1 MKTFTSLTYE
11 QRVERLQQ
19 LAGLALRVYDLPEV
33 KLTPLAF
40 VNNATFKVEMVSAQA
55 NAPTYVLRV
64 HRPQYRTGAH
74 IRSELQY
81 MQALKKNTQIVLPE
95 PVLTRKGD
103 VLTTVALEGID
114 ELRYCDLLTWV
125 DGRVRRP
132 HQGLGLKGTYR
143 LGEVLG
149 QMHLFAQSFEP
160 SADFCLPRWDADGLF
175 TESSPFQPGPLEAIF
190 SPADRVLFD
199 EVERRTRE
207 IFGALEREPRAF
219 GIIHFDFILGNCL
232 FHKRNARV
240 IDFGDC
246 GWGYFL
252 YDLCPVLGNL
262 HDYPEYP
269 ELRRAFLAGYRSVR
283 LLPQEW
289 EEAFDVLMAAR
300 HASQCLWIAGC
311 QGSGGMRDSVEEHV
325 AYRMEEIK
333 SLLKGITLTVVK
345 NDD

>member
-1 MKTFTSLTYE
+1 MNTFTSLTYE

-19 LAGLALRVYDLPEV
+19 LAELALRAYNLPEV

-40 VNNATFKVEMVSAQA
+40 VNNATFKVEMISAQA
-55 NAPTYVLRV
+55 NAPAYVLRV
-64 HRPQYRTGAH
+64 HRPQYRTGAY

-95 PVLTRKGD
+95 PVLTREGD
-103 VLTTVALEGID
+103 VLTTVALEGVD
-114 ELRYCDLLTWV
+114 EPRHCDLLTWV
-125 DGRVRRP
+125 DGCVLRP
-132 HQGLGLKGTYR
+132 HQGLGPQGTHQ

-149 QMHLFAQSFEP
+149 RMHLFAQVFEP
-160 SADFCLPRWDADGLF
+160 PAEFCLPRWDADALF
-175 TESSPFQPGPLEAIF
+175 TEASPFKPGSLDAIF
-190 SPADRVLFD
+190 SPANRVLFE

-207 IFGALEREPRAF
+207 VFQSLEHEPQAF

-232 FHKRNARV
+232 FHKRHARV
-240 IDFGDC
+240 IDFDDC

-262 HDYPEYP
+262 HDYPEYS
-269 ELRRAFLAGYRSVR
+269 ELRRAFLAGYRSVCP
-283 LLPQEW
+283 LPKEW

-311 QGSGGMRDSVEEHV
+311 QGSGGIGDSVEEHV
-325 AYRMEEIK
+325 AYRMEEVR
-333 SLLKGITLTVVK
+333 SLLKGF
-345 NDD
+345 